1 MIEWRFK
8 PNSRDDMDVDPIQGE
23 FFTTR
28 DIDNI
33 STAVVREGIQ
43 NALDERNRGEQ
54 TETVKVGIFLSGDA
68 YALKPQ
74 DYLPLLETL
83 QPHLKAKA
91 SGLQS
96 LPDFTA
102 PMKFLAFEDFNTK
115 GLEGNPEEF
124 YVENNNDQQ
133 PHNFYYFWRNV
144 GRSGKTDDKL
154 GRWGLGKTVFPASSR
169 INTFW
174 GLTVRKSDQRK
185 MLMGQSILR
194 IHNREDH
201 KKEICGYRPYG
212 MFGNYRDQTYFAVPV
227 EDAGETTKF
236 EKLFRL
242 ERNNQPGLSLVI
254 PFCSEEITINH
265 LAYSVIEQY
274 FYPILEGRLE
284 VEIIEED
291 NLIHL
296 EKNSIQDA
304 IDKIDFQL
312 LSNGDDKKIR
322 SRESLVRL
330 FDFARWTFQLQEEDF
345 FKLKELDLKLKPRW
359 NKSMFADEEGLS
371 LFRDKFERG
380 ERVAFKVPLKYHPV
394 NGTAKICWFN
404 AFLEKDTSLTKP
416 ENLFVRD
423 GITISGITSLDKG
436 LVRGVVIIH
445 DTDLARMLG
454 DSENPAHTEW
464 QPDSRNFKG
473 KYADGKEAL
482 VFVKAT
488 LKKIYDQLQ
497 RPIEGIQKDLLI
509 DFFSIPVETQ
519 KPEERKPKDLE
530 GHDDKGE
537 EDSDEPDI
545 PGLKGKKKLFIVEK
559 IVSGLKIVKNPAAD
573 EFPETIRLKLGYDVP
588 RGNPIKSYQELD
600 FDVAKSPIM
609 IESSGVYFTKKEKNE
624 LEFDIEDKSHFE
636 IKLTGFDERRDLFL
650 KLQ

>member
-8 PNSRDDMDVDPIQGE
+8 PNSKDDMDVDPIQGE

-43 NALDERNRGEQ
+43 NALDERNRGIQ
-54 TETVKVGIFLSGDA
+54 NETVSVRIFLSGNK
-68 YALKPQ
+68 YALASK
-74 DYLPLLETL
+74 DYLPMIETL
-83 QPHLKAKA
+83 QPHLKSKS

-102 PMKFLAFEDFNTK
+102 PMNFLVFEDFNTK

-124 YVENNNDQQ
+124 YIENNNDQFA
-133 PHNFYYFWRNV
+133 HNFYYFWRNV

-194 IHNREDH
+194 IHNREDGMY
-201 KKEICGYRPYG
+201 KECGYRPYG
-212 MFGNYRDQTYFAVPV
+212 VFGNYKDETYFAVPV
-227 EDAGETTKF
+227 ENEDSNASF
-236 EKLFRL
+236 ESLFRL
-242 ERNNQPGLSLVI
+242 DRKQQPGLSLVI
-254 PFCSEEITINH
+254 PFCSEEITIDH

-284 VEIIEED
+284 VEISFEDETIQLGRATINEAIEKINFQ
-291 NLIHL
+291 NLY
-296 EKNSIQDA
+296 
-304 IDKIDFQL
+304 
-312 LSNGDDKKIR
+312 NGDEKKRR
-322 SRESLVRL
+322 SKESLYKL
-330 FDFARWTFQLQEEDF
+330 FEFAKWTFQLKEEDY
-345 FKLKELDLKLKPRW
+345 FKLKELDLNLKPRW
-359 NKSMFADEEGLS
+359 VKSLFADEEGLN
-371 LFRDKFERG
+371 LLRERFENG
-380 ERVAFKVPLKYHPV
+380 ERIAVKVPLKYHPI
-394 NGTAKICWFN
+394 GGKPKTCWYS
-404 AFLEKDTSLTKP
+404 AYLEKDTALTKP

-423 GITISGITSLDKG
+423 GITISGISSLDKG
-436 LVRGVVIIH
+436 MVRGVVVIH

-473 KYADGKEAL
+473 KYIDGKEIL

-488 LKKIYDQLQ
+488 LKQIYDKLQ

-509 DFFSIPVETQ
+509 DFFSIPVEA
-519 KPEERKPKDLE
+519 PEERKQKDLPK
-530 GHDDKGE
+530 HKKGDNELNE
-537 EDSDEPDI
+537 EEI
-545 PGLKGKKKLFIVEK
+545 PIMPGKKRPLIIEK
-559 IVSGLKIVKNPAAD
+559 IFSGLRLIKNPEAEEA
-573 EFPETIRLKLGYDVP
+573 PESLRLKFGYDVP
-588 RGNPIKSYQELD
+588 RGNPVKSYQELD
-600 FDVAKSPIM
+600 FDVSKAPIK
-609 IESSGVYFTKKEKNE
+609 IESTGVNFTKKEKNM
-624 LEFDIEDKSHFE
+624 LEFDIEDSSHFE
-636 IKLTGFDERRDLFL
+636 IKLTGFDEKRDLFL
-650 KLQ
+650 KMQ

>member
-8 PNSRDDMDVDPIQGE
+8 PNSPDDMDVDPIQGE

-43 NALDERNRGEQ
+43 NALDERNREDQ
-54 TETVKVGIFLSGDA
+54 SDTVKVRILLSGNK
-68 YALKPQ
+68 YALSPEE
-74 DYLPLLETL
+74 YLPLLHTL

-96 LPDFTA
+96 LPDFTKA
-102 PMKFLAFEDFNTK
+102 MKFLTFEDFNTK

-133 PHNFYYFWRNV
+133 AHNFYYFWRNV

-174 GLTVRKSDQRK
+174 GLTVRRSDKRK
-185 MLMGQSILR
+185 LLMGQSILR
-194 IHNREDH
+194 IHNRDDDR
-201 KKEICGYRPYG
+201 KEICGFRPYG
-212 MFGNYRDQTYFAVPV
+212 VFGDYKDQTYFAVPV
-227 EDAGETTKF
+227 EGEGQTAQF
-236 EKLFRL
+236 EELFQL
-242 ERNNQPGLSLVI
+242 ERNDQPGLSLVI
-254 PFCSEEITINH
+254 PFYSEEITINH

-284 VEIIEED
+284 VDLVEED
-291 NLIHL
+291 NRIHL
-296 EKNSIQDA
+296 EKNTIQDA
-304 IDKIDFQL
+304 VDKIDFQG
-312 LSNGDDKKIR
+312 LSGGEEKKIR
-322 SRESLVRL
+322 SRESLIRL
-330 FDFARWTFQLQEEDF
+330 FDFARWTFQLRQDEF

-359 NKSMFADEEGLS
+359 NKSMFDDEETLIS
-371 LFRDKFERG
+371 FRNKFENG
-380 ERVAFKVPLKYHPV
+380 ERVAFKIPLKYYPV
-394 NGTAKICWFN
+394 NGEPKTCWYD

-423 GITISGITSLDKG
+423 GITISGISSLDKG

-473 KYADGKEAL
+473 KYTDGKESL
-482 VFVKAT
+482 TFVKAT

-509 DFFSIPVETQ
+509 DFFSIPLEVQ
-519 KPEERKPKDLE
+519 KPEERKPRDLSGPEAE
-530 GHDDKGE
+530 GEDDTEGPE
-537 EDSDEPDI
+537 I
-545 PGLKGKKKLFIVEK
+545 PELKGRQRLFTVEK
-559 IVSGLKIVKNPAAD
+559 IVSGLKIAKNPTAT
-573 EFPETIRLKLGYDVP
+573 EVPESIRLKMGYDVP
-588 RGNPIKSYQELD
+588 RGNPVKSYQELD
-600 FDVAKSPIM
+600 FDLSKAPIVL
-609 IESSGVYFTKKEKNE
+609 ESSGVYFTKKEKNE
-624 LEFDIEDKSHFE
+624 LEFDIEDKSYFE
-636 IKLTGFDERRDLFL
+636 IKLTGFDERRDLFF
-650 KLQ
+650 KVQ